1 MRAEENRYSDLLFQ
15 ICYRF
20 ISVDSVFFLVS
31 SGEVYSDI
39 DYANLYH
46 DNVGN
51 WYSIFVNPFRL
62 IIQQNAITAH
72 LELGI
77 PKIWEFLPMSEE
89 QQKNHSDQRFNITD
103 CWIHINLRF

>member
-15 ICYRF
+15 ICYRL

-46 DNVGN
+46 DNVSN
-51 WYSIFVNPFRL
+51 
-62 IIQQNAITAH
+62 
-72 LELGI
+72 
-77 PKIWEFLPMSEE
+77 
-89 QQKNHSDQRFNITD
+89 
-103 CWIHINLRF
+103 